1 MKKIIPLFW
10 PTINQE
16 EILKNLKKV
25 FATRWIGQGPLVD
38 KFEKKFS
45 EKFGFRYCVMTNS
58 GTAALHLA
66 YIMAGIK
73 KGDEVI
79 STVLTCSATHHPL
92 LWMGAKIK
100 FADIEP
106 DTLNMDPKDVNKK
119 ITKKTKAIIVTHL
132 GGLTADI
139 SKINNLNIPIIEDAC
154 QALGAKRIGKADYT
168 CLSFQ
173 AIKGLTT
180 GDGGMLIAKNKKDYK
195 RAKKLRW
202 FAIDREQKIKQKWQA
217 WNRRGITFDQAEPGY
232 KYQPTDI
239 DAAIGLANLKI
250 FDKYQNYRK
259 KLVKIYRNELKNVP
273 GIKLLKEGDD
283 ANWLFMIKIIEENR
297 DGFADYLLKKGIE
310 TNVAHIRND
319 IFTVFGGKR
328 QYLPNMNKIET
339 QYLCLPLNPKVSER
353 DVKYICKIIKQYC

>member
-1 MKKIIPLFW
+1 
-10 PTINQE
+10 
-16 EILKNLKKV
+16 
-25 FATRWIGQGPLVD
+25 
-38 KFEKKFS
+38 
-45 EKFGFRYCVMTNS
+45 MTNS

-66 YIMAGIK
+66 YILAGIK

-79 STVLTCSATHHPL
+79 STVLTCTATHHPL
-92 LWMGAKIK
+92 LWMKAKIR

-106 DTLNMDPKDVNKK
+106 DTLNIDPKDVNKK

-132 GGLTADI
+132 GGLIANV
-139 SKINNLNIPIIEDAC
+139 SRINNSNVPVVEDAC
-154 QALGAKRIGKADYT
+154 QALGAKGVGKADYT
-168 CLSFQ
+168 CFSFQ

-180 GDGGMLIAKNKKDYK
+180 GDGGMLVVKTKEDYK

-217 WNRRGITFDQAEPGY
+217 WNRRGITFDQTEPGY

-259 KLVKIYRNELKNVP
+259 KLVRIYRDKLRNISGV
-273 GIKLLKEGDD
+273 KLLKEGNS
-283 ANWLFMIKIIEENR
+283 ANWLFMIKVIKGDR
-297 DGFADYLLKKGIE
+297 DGLADHLLKKGVE

-319 IFTVFGGKR
+319 IFTAFGGKR
-328 QYLPNMNKIET
+328 QHLSNMNKIEM
-339 QYLCLPLNPKVSER
+339 QYICLPLNPKVSEEN
-353 DVKYICKIIKQYC
+353 VKYICKAIREYYQSKK